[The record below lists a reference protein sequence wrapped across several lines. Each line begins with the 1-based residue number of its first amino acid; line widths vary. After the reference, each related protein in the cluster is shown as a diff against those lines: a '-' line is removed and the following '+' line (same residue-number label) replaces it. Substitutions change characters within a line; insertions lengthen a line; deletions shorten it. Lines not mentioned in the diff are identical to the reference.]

1 MASLYPFIKEDILKD
16 IQSGVYQED
25 KMLPPEREFTEKYRV
40 SRMTIRRALDELI
53 QDGVL
58 IRKSGSGVFI
68 AKNKKSRSISKV
80 SIQTDE
86 EIVKTYGKV
95 IIKVVSI
102 KTVVNHPLALRYL
115 DVKTDEEVY
124 QLKRVQYGG
133 KTPIVYENIFLP
145 KRYFNSLDK
154 IDCTRSM
161 SQIVHETIKV
171 KEATNR
177 SIEVEAR
184 LASKKLATY
193 LEVAKNA
200 PILKTTII
208 EKNAENNPLYC
219 GVNSFDATEFKYT
232 SE

>member
-95 IIKVVSI
+95 IIKVVY
-102 KTVVNHPLALRYL
+102 N
-115 DVKTDEEVY
+115 
-124 QLKRVQYGG
+124 G
-133 KTPIVYENIFLP
+133 IVI
-145 KRYFNSLDK
+145 
-154 IDCTRSM
+154 
-161 SQIVHETIKV
+161 
-171 KEATNR
+171 
-177 SIEVEAR
+177 
-184 LASKKLATY
+184 
-193 LEVAKNA
+193 
-200 PILKTTII
+200 
-208 EKNAENNPLYC
+208 
-219 GVNSFDATEFKYT
+219 
-232 SE
+232 

>member
-115 DVKTDEEVY
+115 D
-124 QLKRVQYGG
+124 G

-200 PILKTTII
+200 PILQTTII

>member
-115 DVKTDEEVY
+115 DVKTDEEVFSQFKY
-124 QLKRVQYGG
+124 ASETSDYAKDAVANVLTKLN
-133 KTPIVYENIFLP
+133 KSASTNLLP
-145 KRYFNSLDK
+145 KMKAEKSACYVLFDK
-154 IDCTRSM
+154 IYNDFYVSDVRN
-161 SQIVHETIKV
+161 
-171 KEATNR
+171 EAQ
-177 SIEVEAR
+177 SADEIEVVE
-184 LASKKLATY
+184 
-193 LEVAKNA
+193 
-200 PILKTTII
+200 
-208 EKNAENNPLYC
+208 
-219 GVNSFDATEFKYT
+219 
-232 SE
+232 